1 MEEGSSVSE
10 HANKMMGYAQ
20 CLEQLDYKILEDI
33 KVDIVLQ
40 SLPLATMVFLVTH
53 NQIGAT
59 DLITELFAKLKSAE
73 VDIKKENHDSRRYQ
87 G

>member
-20 CLEQLDYKILEDI
+20 HLEQLDYKILEDM

-40 SLPLATMVFLVTH
+40 SLPLATMVF
-53 NQIGAT
+53 
-59 DLITELFAKLKSAE
+59 
-73 VDIKKENHDSRRYQ
+73 
-87 G
+87 